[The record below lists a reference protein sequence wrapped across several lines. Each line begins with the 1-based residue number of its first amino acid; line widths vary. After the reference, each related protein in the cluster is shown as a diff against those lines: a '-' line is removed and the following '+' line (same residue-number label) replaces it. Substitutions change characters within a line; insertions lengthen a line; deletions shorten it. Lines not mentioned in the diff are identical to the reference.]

1 MTNEPPD
8 DLIQK
13 YHAGTLSRD
22 EMHQLNEWFNSFDDT
37 QTHATTSE
45 DILKERIL
53 ASARQQIARHETL
66 PRRQLYRGY
75 WRMAAAVLVLVTAG
89 IMTYV
94 KRTAIWNVLDP
105 VVYREIQTPAGS
117 VRKVAL
123 ADGTQIWLNAA
134 TSLRYPERFN
144 RGTREIFV
152 KGEAFLE
159 VKENTEKPFIVHL
172 SDLDV
177 RVTGTSFQVKD
188 YTGDDE
194 ATVTLRSGSV
204 TVSQFRG
211 GNGVEK
217 VLGRLTPD
225 QQLIFHKH
233 TQAIEQET
241 VNARDNFHWTEGVL
255 RFENRP
261 LGEIMQALG
270 HWYGV
275 RFVLQG
281 EGLAECRFKMN
292 LTGVPL
298 SEALAIIGELTNT
311 KYIRQ
316 GTIIQFIG
324 KGCK

>member
-1 MTNEPPD
+1 MTNKPPD

-22 EMHQLNEWFNSFDDT
+22 EMRQLNEWFNNFDDT
-37 QTHATTSE
+37 QTHTTTSE
-45 DILKERIL
+45 DILKDRIL
-53 ASARQQIARHETL
+53 ASARQQIARHETQSRKQIYL
-66 PRRQLYRGY
+66 RY

-94 KRTAIWNVLDP
+94 NRTLIWNVLDP
-105 VVYREIQTPAGS
+105 VVYREIQTLASS
-117 VRKVAL
+117 VRKVEL
-123 ADGTQIWLNAA
+123 ADGTQVWLNAA

-152 KGEAFLE
+152 EGEAFLE

-172 SDLDV
+172 SDFDV

-188 YTGDDE
+188 YTDDDE

-204 TVSQFRG
+204 TVSQFRSG
-211 GNGVEK
+211 SAAEK

-225 QQLIFHKH
+225 QQLIFHKP
-233 TQAIEQET
+233 TQVVEQGT
-241 VNARDNFHWTEGVL
+241 VNAQDNFHWKEGAL
-255 RFENRP
+255 RFENIP

-281 EGLAECRFKMN
+281 EDLAECHFKMN
-292 LTGVPL
+292 LTGLPL

-316 GTIIQFIG
+316 GTTIQFIG